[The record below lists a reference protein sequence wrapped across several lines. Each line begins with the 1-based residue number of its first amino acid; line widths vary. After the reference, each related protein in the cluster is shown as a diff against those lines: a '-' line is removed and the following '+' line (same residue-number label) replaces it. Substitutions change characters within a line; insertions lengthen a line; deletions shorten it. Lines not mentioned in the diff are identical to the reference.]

1 MNCYALGDEYYVV
14 RDPAT
19 RKCRVVDQKPAVVA
33 DMVGRGPLK
42 TWTEAKKGMKTSK
55 VCALVIAPFRGRLHH
70 VFRRRSDGTRNPALA
85 HRAPIPV
92 FLLLWAVLP
101 AADFASKLR
110 PIARRGTSA
119 RRAFS

>member
-1 MNCYALGDEYYVV
+1 MKSYALGDEYYVV

-55 VCALVIAPFRGRLHH
+55 VCALVIAPFVVVYIMYFGGGVMGRG
-70 VFRRRSDGTRNPALA
+70 
-85 HRAPIPV
+85 I
-92 FLLLWAVLP
+92 LLWL
-101 AADFASKLR
+101 
-110 PIARRGTSA
+110 IACPYR
-119 RRAFS
+119 